1 MPRSLGD
8 GLIHQS
14 HIDCMVEH
22 NCELPEI
29 EPILRTPEINEIAR
43 LIADN
48 LVEDGAT
55 LQTGKSGHFLFKYL
69 LHFFYFFGGG
79 CACCIT
85 TLTV

>member
-1 MPRSLGD
+1 MPRTLGD

-22 NCELPEI
+22 NTALPEI
-29 EPILRTPEINEIAR
+29 MPIIRTPEINEIAR

-55 LQTGKSGHFLFKYL
+55 LQTGTQ
-69 LHFFYFFGGG
+69 
-79 CACCIT
+79 I
-85 TLTV
+85 

>member
-1 MPRSLGD
+1 MPRTLGD

-29 EPILRTPEINEIAR
+29 KPVIRTPEINEIAR

-55 LQTGKSGHFLFKYL
+55 LQTGKVSENENKLVLLFVQIQKL
-69 LHFFYFFGGG
+69 E
-79 CACCIT
+79 
-85 TLTV
+85 